1 MMGHKQF
8 SYLNL
13 RIIKNLF
20 IFLFMECLFFEKN

>member
-20 IFLFMECLFFEKN
+20 ILFMECLFFQKN